1 MICAFVREQAVTL
14 SLNLLLLTSSA
25 TWSKL
30 LMINVTS
37 FTFPKQP
44 RHREKNSAQGLQDRL
59 SVYSYTYSQL
69 VYTYCH
75 WQTAGS
81 ELEGHNKTGHA
92 ITPSRYHRMGILIV
106 RRHILCFCVECV
118 RSRKRFSES
127 RPYFFQKDV
136 NESSVCWRVRR
147 LVEAKVWWGSQARTR
162 RRRGKE
168 AQIHFSPPLNFFSVC
183 TYFHVWY
190 WWIISGSSI
199 YNDHVIRANIILLE
213 GISFHDK
220 PDLLRILK
228 KQNMLS

>member
-44 RHREKNSAQGLQDRL
+44 RHREKNSAQRVSKIDCQCILTLTANLFIRIATDKLLAQNQR
-59 SVYSYTYSQL
+59 VTTKL
-69 VYTYCH
+69 V
-75 WQTAGS
+75 
-81 ELEGHNKTGHA
+81 
-92 ITPSRYHRMGILIV
+92 TPSRYHRMGILIV

-136 NESSVCWRVRR
+136 NESSVC
-147 LVEAKVWWGSQARTR
+147 
-162 RRRGKE
+162 
-168 AQIHFSPPLNFFSVC
+168 
-183 TYFHVWY
+183 
-190 WWIISGSSI
+190 
-199 YNDHVIRANIILLE
+199 
-213 GISFHDK
+213 
-220 PDLLRILK
+220 
-228 KQNMLS
+228 